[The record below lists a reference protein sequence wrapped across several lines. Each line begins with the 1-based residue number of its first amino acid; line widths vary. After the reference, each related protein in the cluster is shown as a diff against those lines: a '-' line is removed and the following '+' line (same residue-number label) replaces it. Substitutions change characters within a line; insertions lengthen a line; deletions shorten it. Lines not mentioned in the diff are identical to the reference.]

1 MSFEDTL
8 CLRNKRCVDRELGG
22 GVAVSLFGVQR
33 EPPQP
38 VSLNMP
44 PKEVPQKKGKR
55 QPQGTGRS
63 TGSASAK
70 PVKKVKVANPLFQ
83 AKPKNWR
90 IGGDLR
96 V

>member
-1 MSFEDTL
+1 MSGD
-8 CLRNKRCVDRELGG
+8 GG
-22 GVAVSLFGVQR
+22 KSLFGAVR
-33 EPPQP
+33 EPEPT
-38 VSLNMP
+38 MP

-55 QPQGTGRS
+55 QPQGTTRS
-63 TGSASAK
+63 AGSAPAK
-70 PVKKVKVANPLFQ
+70 PLKKVKVANPLFQ

>member
-1 MSFEDTL
+1 MS
-8 CLRNKRCVDRELGG
+8 GG
-22 GVAVSLFGVQR
+22 RGIHYLEESERAPSTT
-33 EPPQP
+33 
-38 VSLNMP
+38 MP

-55 QPQGTGRS
+55 QPQGTTRS
-63 TGSASAK
+63 AGSAPAK
-70 PVKKVKVANPLFQ
+70 PLKKVKVANPLFQ

>member
-1 MSFEDTL
+1 
-8 CLRNKRCVDRELGG
+8 
-22 GVAVSLFGVQR
+22 VALVWCGLFSLFGAQR
-33 EPPQP
+33 EP
-38 VSLNMP
+38 NMP

-63 TGSASAK
+63 TGGAAK

-96 V
+96 VCPHIS